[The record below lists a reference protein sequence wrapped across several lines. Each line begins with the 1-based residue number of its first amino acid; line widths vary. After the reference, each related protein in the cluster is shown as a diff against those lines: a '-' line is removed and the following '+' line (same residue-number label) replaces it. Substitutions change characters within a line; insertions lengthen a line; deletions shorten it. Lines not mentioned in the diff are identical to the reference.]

1 MKKVLLFALTLS
13 TFFGLA
19 GVGVLADKPGTI
31 AAVNLKA
38 VIEPTDS
45 SGSACQ
51 ILSDGGGPY
60 VHGQEGVSAIFD
72 NSGDLIINFQTGKTP
87 IRGVAFDYSS
97 PYTGPDDDPPAT
109 PKTPVSGTY
118 PRAFLSTI
126 PQSNVGSSIP
136 LQSLSIGASECVQLS
151 WFYTL
156 NDAKKTQWRHN
167 FHRTSS
173 ASGLDVSQT
182 AYGVVTRI
190 DADTW
195 EVDPAATAACNSSVP
210 GPALARLV
218 DTPTVGRFQFNN
230 DGLYSLRF
238 KLTLV
243 RK

>member
-1 MKKVLLFALTLS
+1 MKRVILFTLTLTMLS
-13 TFFGLA
+13 GLTA
-19 GVGVLADKPGTI
+19 VGVLAEKPGTI

-60 VHGQEGVSAIFD
+60 VHGQEGVSASFD

-87 IRGVAFDYSS
+87 IRGVAFDYSV
-97 PYTGPDDDPPAT
+97 PYTGLDNDPPTT
-109 PKTPVSGTY
+109 PKQPVSGTY

-126 PQSNVGSSIP
+126 PQNNDGSYIP

-195 EVDPAATAACNSSVP
+195 EVEPAGTAACNNSVP
-210 GPALARLV
+210 EPALARLK
-218 DTPTVGRFQFNN
+218 DTPTVGALRLNN

-238 KLTLV
+238 KLTLL